1 MIPQPTD
8 VKCKGVTC
16 EMKTKLYRLTLANAW
31 GEQYVVT
38 LPAVSL
44 GEALSRITL
53 DPGWHLSRFS
63 ILGVCIA

>member
-1 MIPQPTD
+1 
-8 VKCKGVTC
+8 
-16 EMKTKLYRLTLANAW
+16 MKAKLYRLTLANAW

-44 GEALSRITL
+44 GDALNQVTL

-63 ILGVCIA
+63 IMGVSV

>member
-1 MIPQPTD
+1 
-8 VKCKGVTC
+8 
-16 EMKTKLYRLTLANAW
+16 MKTKLYRLILANAW

-44 GEALSRITL
+44 GDALSQVTL

-63 ILGVCIA
+63 IMGVCIA